1 MVIVESKAAPVVPTG
16 LAPLARLAFAGVDM
30 NPLWS
35 QAIAR
40 LAANADDMAAVMDL
54 ATIAQLCGQRADG
67 LGLQQRALERERLYR
82 RPAAAIGTAPLRLLA
97 FMAPGDFMANTPLE
111 FLLEGS
117 DVELDMLYLAHEA
130 PFPSVL
136 PEHDLAM
143 VAIGQSAANRALL
156 DRLGPVL
163 DRWPRPV
170 LNRPGRIAALSRDG
184 TWSLLRS
191 APGCQVPITRAVG
204 RDALALVA
212 SCAAAIDEIL
222 PGERFPII
230 ARPLDSHAGAGL
242 EKLDDA
248 ASVAAYLAAHLEEA
262 FYVSPFVDYRGTDGL
277 FRKYRIALIGGRPY
291 ACHMAASRHWMVH
304 YLNAGMTESAVKR
317 EEEARFMAGFDEGF
331 AARHAAALAAIAER
345 VGLDYVAIDCGETP
359 DGRLLVFEVD
369 VAMIVHAMDPPALF
383 PYKAPQM
390 RKVFAAFRAM
400 LGTRAGR
407 KADLR
412 RDRRQNKAA

>member
-1 MVIVESKAAPVVPTG
+1 MLIVETKAAPVVPTG
-16 LAPLARLAFAGVDM
+16 LAPLARLAFAGTDM
-30 NPLWS
+30 SPPWS

-40 LAANADDMAAVMDL
+40 LTANPGDMAALMDL

-82 RPAAAIGTAPLRLLA
+82 RPAIATDKPPLRLLA
-97 FMAPGDFMANTPLE
+97 FMAPGDFMANTPIE

-117 DVELDMLYLAHEA
+117 DVELDMLYLPHEA

-136 PEHDLAM
+136 PDHDVAM
-143 VAIGQSAANRALL
+143 VAIGQSGANAALL
-156 DRLGPVL
+156 ERLGPVL
-163 DRWPRPV
+163 ERWPRPV

-191 APGCQVPITRAVG
+191 APGCHVPITRRSG
-204 RDALALVA
+204 RDTLARVA
-212 SCAAAIDEIL
+212 SGAAGIDEIL

-230 ARPLDSHAGAGL
+230 ARPTDSHAGAGL

-248 ASVAAYLAAHLEEA
+248 ASVAAYLGARPEEA

-277 FRKYRIALIGGRPY
+277 FRKYRIALIAGRPY
-291 ACHMAASRHWMVH
+291 ACHMAVSQHWMVH
-304 YLNAGMTESAVKR
+304 YLNAGMAESAEKR
-317 EEEARFMAGFDEGF
+317 AEEARFMAAFDEGF
-331 AARHAAALAAIAER
+331 AARHATALAAIAER
-345 VGLDYVAIDCGETP
+345 VGLDYVAIDCGETR

-369 VAMIVHAMDPPALF
+369 VAMIVHAMDPPDLY

-400 LGTRAGR
+400 LGTHDSR
-407 KADLR
+407 KAEIGR
-412 RDRRQNKAA
+412 PRRQKKAA